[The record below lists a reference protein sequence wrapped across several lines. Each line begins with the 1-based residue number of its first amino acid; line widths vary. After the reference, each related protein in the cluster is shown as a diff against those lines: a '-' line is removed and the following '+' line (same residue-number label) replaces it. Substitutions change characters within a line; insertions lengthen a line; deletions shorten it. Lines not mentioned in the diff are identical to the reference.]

1 LVVSASVRVYSA
13 IAPGVYGA
21 KVKFGIEKV
30 GAIYICPCPNMLV
43 VVYYG
48 IPKVRAKPSMV
59 RLCKWFIGWADEFG
73 IVAPPVDVPLVCR
86 LV

>member
-1 LVVSASVRVYSA
+1 
-13 IAPGVYGA
+13 
-21 KVKFGIEKV
+21 
-30 GAIYICPCPNMLV
+30 
-43 VVYYG
+43 
-48 IPKVRAKPSMV
+48 MV